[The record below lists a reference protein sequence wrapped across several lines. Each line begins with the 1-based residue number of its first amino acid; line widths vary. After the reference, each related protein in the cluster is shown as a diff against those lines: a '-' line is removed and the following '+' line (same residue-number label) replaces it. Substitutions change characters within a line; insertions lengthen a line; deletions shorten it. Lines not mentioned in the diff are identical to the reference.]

1 MAKDSRIWLKN
12 WNKIKTE
19 VFSSDG
25 NSIQLMPESK
35 TLTESKFLWNLP
47 KGVEEY
53 RENYTVF
60 GKKTKEVNVTKKTG
74 NLETAEADRTT
85 LDSDNK
91 PAPSN
96 PNKSL

>member
-1 MAKDSRIWLKN
+1 MAKDGRIWLKN
-12 WNKIKTE
+12 WNKVKTE

-25 NSIQLMPESK
+25 DSIHLMPESK
-35 TLTESKFLWNLP
+35 TLVESKFFWNLP

-60 GKKTKEVNVTKKTG
+60 GKKTKEVDVTKKTG
-74 NLETAEADRTT
+74 NLSATEADRSV
-85 LDSDNK
+85 LDSGNT

-96 PNKSL
+96 PNKSV